1 MANCL
6 IENFEKNVFNDKV
19 MKERLSNEVYNK
31 LKNTIENG
39 EKLDLSIAGEVA
51 IAMKGW
57 AMERGATHYAH
68 WFQPL
73 TGLTAEKHDSF
84 ISIDQYGHMITEFS
98 AKELIQS
105 EPDASSFP
113 SGGLRQTFEARGYTA
128 WDCTSHVFLK
138 ESSAGVTLCIP
149 SVFCSY
155 NGEALDRKAPLLKSI
170 KAINKETLRALKEI
184 FKIEAKKIIPS
195 VGPEQEYFLVNKND
209 FSKRIDLMF
218 TGRTLFGAPSPKG
231 QEVEA
236 HYFGTINE
244 QVLAFMKELNKEL
257 WKLGIYAKTQH
268 NEAAPSQYEI
278 ATIYQDAN
286 IAIDHNQ
293 LLMET
298 LKRVARHHNMEC
310 LLHEK
315 PFRGV
320 NGSGKHN
327 NWSLITDTGKNL
339 FSPGN
344 TPHENT
350 IFLFFITAVIK
361 AVDENPLLL
370 RCSASGPG
378 NDFRLGGD
386 EAPPA
391 IISVYLGDQISDIV
405 DQIINTG
412 NAKTSKNGDILNLG
426 VDTIPSLT
434 KDATDR
440 NRTSPFAFTGN
451 KFEFRMV
458 GSSISIASTNTILN
472 GIVAN
477 SIKEMTDE
485 ILINKKGIKDVIKET
500 LKAHSRII
508 FNGNNYSEEWKK
520 EAERR
525 KLPTSSSFVESIKS
539 FIDPHT
545 LEIMEKHGIY
555 TRNELKSCA
564 EIYYDKYAK
573 TINIEA
579 KTMIDMASKQY
590 IPCVIKFMNNLA
602 QTINNMNQAMNGKA
616 DNSVTEKIL
625 SDTSSLLAKAKEA
638 LENLKKKLKEVEAEK
653 DGTKKAIL
661 YRKEIIP
668 IMEDLRRPIDELEL
682 LVDSNLWPVPYYGD
696 LMFK

>member
-19 MKERLSNEVYNK
+19 MKERLSNEVYHK
-31 LKNTIENG
+31 LKNTIENS

-68 WFQPL
+68 WFQPM

-98 AKELIQS
+98 AKELIQG

-170 KAINKETLRALKEI
+170 KAINKETIRALKEI

-209 FSKRIDLMF
+209 FSKRKDLIF
-218 TGRTLFGAPSPKG
+218 TGRTLFGAPPPKG

-268 NEAAPSQYEI
+268 NESAPSQYEI

-350 IFLFFITAVIK
+350 IFLFFVTAVIK
-361 AVDENPLLL
+361 AVDENALLL

-391 IISVYLGDQISDIV
+391 IISIYLGDQVSDIV

-426 VDTIPSLT
+426 VDSIPFLT

-477 SIKEMTDE
+477 SIKEMADE
-485 ILINKKGIKDVIKET
+485 IIINKKEIKEVIKET

-525 KLPTSSSFVESIKS
+525 KLPISTSFVESIKS
-539 FIDPHT
+539 LIDPHT
-545 LEIMEKHGIY
+545 LEIMEKNGIY

-573 TINIEA
+573 TIDIEA
-579 KTMIDMASKQY
+579 KTMIEMASKQY

-625 SDTSSLLAKAKEA
+625 SDTSSLLSKAKEA
-638 LENLKKKLKEVEAEK
+638 LENLKKKLKEVEVEK
-653 DGTKKAIL
+653 DGTKKAML

-668 IMEDLRRPIDELEL
+668 IMEDLRGPIDELEL

>member
-6 IENFEKNVFNDKV
+6 IESFEKNVFNDKV

-84 ISIDQYGHMITEFS
+84 ISIDKYGHMITEFS

-209 FSKRIDLMF
+209 FSKRKDLMF

-477 SIKEMTDE
+477 SIKEMADE
-485 ILINKKGIKDVIKET
+485 ILINKKEIKDVIKET

-545 LEIMEKHGIY
+545 LEIMEKNGIY

-564 EIYYDKYAK
+564 DIYYDKYAK

-638 LENLKKKLKEVEAEK
+638 LENLKKKLKEVEVEK
-653 DGTKKAIL
+653 DGTKKAML

-682 LVDSNLWPVPYYGD
+682 LVDSSLWPVPYYGD

>member
-1 MANCL
+1 
-6 IENFEKNVFNDKV
+6 
-19 MKERLSNEVYNK
+19 
-31 LKNTIENG
+31 
-39 EKLDLSIAGEVA
+39 
-51 IAMKGW
+51 
-57 AMERGATHYAH
+57 
-68 WFQPL
+68 
-73 TGLTAEKHDSF
+73 
-84 ISIDQYGHMITEFS
+84 
-98 AKELIQS
+98 
-105 EPDASSFP
+105 
-113 SGGLRQTFEARGYTA
+113 
-128 WDCTSHVFLK
+128 
-138 ESSAGVTLCIP
+138 
-149 SVFCSY
+149 
-155 NGEALDRKAPLLKSI
+155 
-170 KAINKETLRALKEI
+170 
-184 FKIEAKKIIPS
+184 
-195 VGPEQEYFLVNKND
+195 LVNKND

-361 AVDENPLLL
+361 AVDENALLL

-378 NDFRLGGD
+378 NDYRLGGH

-508 FNGNNYSEEWKK
+508 YNGNNYSEEWKK

-525 KLPTSSSFVESIKS
+525 KIPSSSSFVESIKS

-625 SDTSSLLAKAKEA
+625 SDTSSLLSKAKEA

-682 LVDSNLWPVPYYGD
+682 LVDSSLWPVPYYGD

>member
-84 ISIDQYGHMITEFS
+84 ISIDKYGHMITEFS

-209 FSKRIDLMF
+209 FSKRKDLMF

-361 AVDENPLLL
+361 AVDENALLL

-378 NDFRLGGD
+378 NDYRLGGH

-477 SIKEMTDE
+477 SIKEMADE
-485 ILINKKGIKDVIKET
+485 ILINKKEIKDVIKET

-564 EIYYDKYAK
+564 DIYYDKYAK
-573 TINIEA
+573 TIDIEA

-625 SDTSSLLAKAKEA
+625 SDTSSLLSKAKEA

-682 LVDSNLWPVPYYGD
+682 LVDSSLWPVPYYGD

>member
-6 IENFEKNVFNDKV
+6 IESFEKNVFNDKV

-68 WFQPL
+68 WFQPM

-84 ISIDQYGHMITEFS
+84 ISIDKYGHMITEFS

-209 FSKRIDLMF
+209 FSKRKDLMF

-477 SIKEMTDE
+477 SIKEMADE
-485 ILINKKGIKDVIKET
+485 ILINKKEIKDVIKET

-545 LEIMEKHGIY
+545 LEIMEKNGIY

-564 EIYYDKYAK
+564 EIYYNKYAK
-573 TINIEA
+573 TIDIEA
-579 KTMIDMASKQY
+579 KTMIEMASKQY

-625 SDTSSLLAKAKEA
+625 SDTSSLLSKAKEA
-638 LENLKKKLKEVEAEK
+638 LENLKKKLKEVEGEK
-653 DGTKKAIL
+653 DGTKKAML

-668 IMEDLRRPIDELEL
+668 IMEDLRGPIDELEL
-682 LVDSNLWPVPYYGD
+682 LVDSSLWPVPYYGD